1 MARAMKASGGGA
13 ATKRR
18 DRRQAKFRPGPG
30 PDSVKPIGVADA
42 PEPAAAPKAKK
53 SLGKLSKKRKA
64 EGGLGGG
71 GGEHLGAGEKKKK
84 KTFVKRDDDDVKHK
98 KGEKKPLPTKKE
110 QKEWAAEQKA
120 LTKPNHSL
128 ITEMVGHWERLR
140 SKKSAAGKKMSADER
155 AELVDA
161 IFKASKGKVP
171 ELANNHKGSRVI
183 QALLKY
189 GTETQKRSVYEE
201 CTPAVAELAKSLYG
215 HFLVKKLIDETAKK
229 DVPALLQHVK
239 GKVRALA
246 KHPVGSQVLES
257 LYFPAP
263 PAQRLAM
270 RCEFYGSEFAFLGG
284 GGAAAGGGGGG
295 DEAPRNLRE
304 AMCAKPAAQRQG
316 MLRQMNAALLPILEK
331 GLVSPSLVHAALAEY
346 LEVGGPGTKHE
357 AAQSLAG
364 PAFLRM
370 IHTREGAHAANLMFA
385 HAGAKQRK
393 AVLKALKGQVG
404 RIARDEHAAAFLACA
419 LECTDDTKLAAKA
432 IVAELRDEGIASL
445 ADDRSARRV
454 LLHMLRPRSARYAH
468 PHVLATM
475 PDPAETA
482 RAAQEAR
489 DALAAGGHFEDE
501 EDEEGEEGEEA
512 DEDAEDETENETD
525 DEMMD
530 DEFLEDEEDEE
541 ELAKVNT
548 MSKRRSRAAEAGGDD
563 MDDDDDDDDDD
574 AGGGGESMDFGVS
587 RKNPEA
593 RRREIFGAPGHLGR
607 SLVAACV
614 NGAGSMLRSAT
625 ASDVL
630 FETCS
635 GGAGGAVAV
644 AVGDAQMRE
653 LHDAV
658 AEAARASVAGE
669 NLAENLAENPAGA
682 RDEDATLASGT
693 LPKALPLHEDYFST
707 RALRRMVLE
716 IPGNDDRGVFQ
727 KDATRRDG
735 TPPSFAA
742 ALWEGAVSRDVAA
755 WIGGHGAKVVAA
767 IVKSG
772 DAATRKACIAALTK
786 ALPKGQ
792 SPTTWAEGFFRRRA
806 EGTKETKETKE
817 TKKAPET
824 KARASSKTPA
834 PEKKTSKSADENA
847 ATPSAARVS
856 KSPKDKK
863 FSPRLTRAQR
873 SEKAAKGKK

>member
-1 MARAMKASGGGA
+1 M
-13 ATKRR
+13 
-18 DRRQAKFRPGPG
+18 
-30 PDSVKPIGVADA
+30 KPIGVADA

-71 GGEHLGAGEKKKK
+71 GGDAGAGEKKKK
-84 KTFVKRDDDDVKHK
+84 FVKRTKDETEKR

-128 ITEMVGHWERLR
+128 ITEMVGYWERLR

-155 AELVDA
+155 AKLVNA
-161 IFKASKGKVP
+161 VFEASKGKVP

-183 QALLKY
+183 QALLKH
-189 GTETQKRSVYEE
+189 GTEAQKRSVYEE

-270 RCEFYGSEFAFLGG
+270 RCEFYGSEFAFFGA
-284 GGAAAGGGGGG
+284 GGADGEKGDGDAAPP
-295 DEAPRNLRE
+295 PRNLRE
-304 AMCAKPAAQRQG
+304 AMRLKPAAQRQG

-364 PAFLRM
+364 PAYLRM
-370 IHTREGAHAANLMFA
+370 IHTREGAHAANMMFA

-404 RIARDEHAAAFLACA
+404 RIARDEHAASFVACA

-432 IVAELRDEGIASL
+432 IVAELRDEGIADL
-445 ADDRSARRV
+445 AEDRAARRV
-454 LLHMLRPRSARYAH
+454 LLHALRPRSTRYAH

-475 PDPAETA
+475 PDPAATA
-482 RAAQEAR
+482 RSAREAR
-489 DALAAGGHFEDE
+489 DALAAGGHFK
-501 EDEEGEEGEEA
+501 DEEGEE
-512 DEDAEDETENETD
+512 DEDEEIMD
-525 DEMMD
+525 DESMDDEIMD
-530 DEFLEDEEDEE
+530 DEFLEEE
-541 ELAKVNT
+541 EREETPATVNAV
-548 MSKRRSRAAEAGGDD
+548 SKRRSRAAEAGGDD

-614 NGAGSMLRSAT
+614 NGAGRMLRSAT

-669 NLAENLAENPAGA
+669 NIAETLAENPAGA

-693 LPKALPLHEDYFST
+693 LPRLPLHEDYFST
-707 RALRRMVLE
+707 RTLRRMVLE
-716 IPGNDDRGVFQ
+716 ISG
-727 KDATRRDG
+727 DAGDAGDG
-735 TPPSFAA
+735 TAPSFAA

-792 SPTTWAEGFFRRRA
+792 SPTTWAEGFFRQRA

-834 PEKKTSKSADENA
+834 PSQKKTSKSADENA

>member
-1 MARAMKASGGGA
+1 M
-13 ATKRR
+13 
-18 DRRQAKFRPGPG
+18 
-30 PDSVKPIGVADA
+30 KPIGVADA
-42 PEPAAAPKAKK
+42 PEPAAAPKDKK

-71 GGEHLGAGEKKKK
+71 GGNAGAGEKKKK
-84 KTFVKRDDDDVKHK
+84 FVKRDDETEKR

-110 QKEWAAEQKA
+110 QKAWAAEQKA
-120 LTKPNHSL
+120 MTKPNHSL
-128 ITEMVGHWERLR
+128 ITEMVGYWERLR
-140 SKKSAAGKKMSADER
+140 SKKSAAGKKMSAEER
-155 AELVDA
+155 AKLVDA
-161 IFKASKGKVP
+161 VFKASKGKVP

-215 HFLVKKLIDETAKK
+215 HFLVKKVIDETAKK

-270 RCEFYGSEFAFLGG
+270 RCEFYGSEFAFFGA
-284 GGAAAGGGGGG
+284 GGADSRDSRGDPAAP
-295 DEAPRNLRE
+295 PRNLRE
-304 AMCAKPAAQRQG
+304 AMRLKPAAQRQG
-316 MLRQMNAALLPILEK
+316 MLRQMNASLLPILEK

-364 PAFLRM
+364 PAYLRM
-370 IHTREGAHAANLMFA
+370 IHTREGAHAANMMFA

-419 LECTDDTKLAAKA
+419 LECTADTKLAAKA
-432 IVAELRDEGIASL
+432 IVAELRDEGVADL
-445 ADDRSARRV
+445 AEDRAARRV
-454 LLHMLRPRSARYAH
+454 LLHALRPRSTRYAH
-468 PHVLATM
+468 PHVLAIM
-475 PDPAETA
+475 PDPAATA
-482 RAAQEAR
+482 QSAKEAR
-489 DALAAGGHFEDE
+489 DVLAAGGHFK
-501 EDEEGEEGEEA
+501 DEEGDEGDDDDDDAA
-512 DEDAEDETENETD
+512 DDDAADDDAE

-530 DEFLEDEEDEE
+530 DEFLEEERCDDEE
-541 ELAKVNT
+541 EEEREKTPATVHT

-563 MDDDDDDDDDD
+563 MGDDDDDDDDD
-574 AGGGGESMDFGVS
+574 AGGESMDFGVS

-635 GGAGGAVAV
+635 GGAGGVVVA

-653 LHDAV
+653 LHAAV

-669 NLAENLAENPAGA
+669 DADASADVADAGG
-682 RDEDATLASGT
+682 SGT
-693 LPKALPLHEDYFST
+693 ERRQPLHEDYFST
-707 RALRRMVLE
+707 RSLRRMVLE
-716 IPGNDDRGVFQ
+716 IPGDGDSAN
-727 KDATRRDG
+727 AT
-735 TPPSFAA
+735 TPQPPPFAA
-742 ALWEGAVSRDVAA
+742 ALWEGAVSHDVAA

-767 IVKSG
+767 IVKAG
-772 DAATRKACIAALTK
+772 DANVRKACAAALTK

-792 SPTTWAEGFFRRRA
+792 SPTAWAEGFFRQRPEKRA
-806 EGTKETKETKE
+806 NDEPSRTA
-817 TKKAPET
+817 KKGPEA
-824 KARASSKTPA
+824 KARAAKMPA
-834 PEKKTSKSADENA
+834 GKKAKKADECA
-847 ATPSAARVS
+847 ATPAAARDAKKSDVA

-873 SEKAAKGKK
+873 AEKAAKGKK

>member
-1 MARAMKASGGGA
+1 M
-13 ATKRR
+13 
-18 DRRQAKFRPGPG
+18 
-30 PDSVKPIGVADA
+30 KPIGVADA

-71 GGEHLGAGEKKKK
+71 GGDAGAVEKKKK
-84 KTFVKRDDDDVKHK
+84 FVKNETSDEKPS
-98 KGEKKPLPTKKE
+98 KGTKKPLPTKKE
-110 QKEWAAEQKA
+110 QKEWSNEQKA
-120 LTKPNHSL
+120 LTKPNHTL
-128 ITEMVGHWERLR
+128 IAEMVGHWERLR

-155 AELVDA
+155 RALVDA
-161 IFKASKGKVP
+161 VFRASKGKVP

-183 QALLKY
+183 QALLKH
-189 GTETQKRSVYEE
+189 GTEAQKRSVYEE
-201 CTPAVAELAKSLYG
+201 CTPAVAALAKSLYG
-215 HFLVKKLIDETAKK
+215 HFLVKKLVDETPKK
-229 DVPALLQHVK
+229 DLPALLAHVK

-263 PAQRLAM
+263 PAQKLAM
-270 RCEFYGSEFAFLGG
+270 RCEFYGSEFAFF
-284 GGAAAGGGGGG
+284 GAAGADANAKGG
-295 DEAPRNLRE
+295 DAPKNLRE
-304 AMCAKPAAQRQG
+304 AMRLKPAAQRQG

-364 PAFLRM
+364 PAYLRM
-370 IHTREGAHAANLMFA
+370 IHTREGAHAANVMFA

-404 RIARDEHAAAFLACA
+404 RIARDEHASTFVACA
-419 LECTDDTKLAAKA
+419 LECTDDTKLTAKA
-432 IVAELRDEGIASL
+432 IVAELRDEGIADL
-445 ADDRSARRV
+445 ADDRAARRV
-454 LLHMLRPRSARYAH
+454 LLHALRPRSTRYVH

-475 PDPAETA
+475 PDPTETA
-482 RAAQEAR
+482 RTAQEAR
-489 DALAAGGHFEDE
+489 DALAAGGHFKDERGGEEDVEEDVEGDDADDE
-501 EDEEGEEGEEA
+501 EM
-512 DEDAEDETENETD
+512 D

-530 DEFLEDEEDEE
+530 DEFLEDDEDEDEDALE
-541 ELAKVNT
+541 EKPAKVNV
-548 MSKRRSRAAEAGGDD
+548 MSKQRSRAAEAGGDD
-563 MDDDDDDDDDD
+563 MDDDDDDDD
-574 AGGGGESMDFGVS
+574 GGGGESMDFGVS

-593 RRREIFGAPGHLGR
+593 RRREIFGAPGYLGR

-614 NGAGSMLRSAT
+614 NNAGSMLRSAT

-635 GGAGGAVAV
+635 GGAGGVVVA
-644 AVGDAQMRE
+644 AVGEAQMRE
-653 LHDAV
+653 LHAAV

-669 NLAENLAENPAGA
+669 APAA
-682 RDEDATLASGT
+682 DDEDADGSG
-693 LPKALPLHEDYFST
+693 KEVLPLHEDYFST

-716 IPGNDDRGVFQ
+716 ISGDGDGVLG
-727 KDATRRDG
+727 DAKHRA
-735 TPPSFAA
+735 PPFAA
-742 ALWEGAVSRDVAA
+742 ALWEGAVSRDVRA

-767 IVKSG
+767 IVKAG
-772 DAATRKACIAALTK
+772 DAATVKACVAALAK

-792 SPTTWAEGFFRRRA
+792 SPTSWAEGFFRQRSD
-806 EGTKETKETKE
+806 E
-817 TKKAPET
+817 KADG
-824 KARASSKTPA
+824 KAKAAQTPA
-834 PEKKTSKSADENA
+834 GKKKVSKKADENA
-847 ATPSAARVS
+847 ATPAAAARESVS

-873 SEKAAKGKK
+873 LAKAAKGKK

>member
-1 MARAMKASGGGA
+1 M
-13 ATKRR
+13 
-18 DRRQAKFRPGPG
+18 
-30 PDSVKPIGVADA
+30 KPIGVADA

-71 GGEHLGAGEKKKK
+71 GGDAGAVEKKKK
-84 KTFVKRDDDDVKHK
+84 FVKNETSDEKPS
-98 KGEKKPLPTKKE
+98 KGTKKPLPTKKE
-110 QKEWAAEQKA
+110 QKEWSNEQKA
-120 LTKPNHSL
+120 LTKPNHTL
-128 ITEMVGHWERLR
+128 IAEMVGHWERLR

-155 AELVDA
+155 RALVDA
-161 IFKASKGKVP
+161 VFRASKGKVP

-183 QALLKY
+183 QALLKH
-189 GTETQKRSVYEE
+189 GTEAQKRSVYEE
-201 CTPAVAELAKSLYG
+201 CTPAVAALAKSLYG
-215 HFLVKKLIDETAKK
+215 HFLVKKLVDETPKK
-229 DVPALLQHVK
+229 DLPALLAHVK

-263 PAQRLAM
+263 PAQKLAM
-270 RCEFYGSEFAFLGG
+270 RCEFYGSEFAFF
-284 GGAAAGGGGGG
+284 GAAGADANAKGG
-295 DEAPRNLRE
+295 DAPKNLRE
-304 AMCAKPAAQRQG
+304 AMRLKPAAQRQG

-364 PAFLRM
+364 PAYLRM
-370 IHTREGAHAANLMFA
+370 IHTREGAHAANVMFA

-404 RIARDEHAAAFLACA
+404 RIARDEHASTFVACA
-419 LECTDDTKLAAKA
+419 LECTDDTKLTAKA
-432 IVAELRDEGIASL
+432 IVAELRDEGIADL
-445 ADDRSARRV
+445 AEDRAARRV
-454 LLHMLRPRSARYAH
+454 LLHALRPRSTRYVH

-475 PDPAETA
+475 PDPTETA
-482 RAAQEAR
+482 RTAQEAR
-489 DALAAGGHFEDE
+489 DALAAGGHFKDERGGEEDVEEDVEGDDADDE
-501 EDEEGEEGEEA
+501 EMDDEM
-512 DEDAEDETENETD
+512 D

-530 DEFLEDEEDEE
+530 DEFLEDDEDEDEDALE
-541 ELAKVNT
+541 EKPAKVNV
-548 MSKRRSRAAEAGGDD
+548 MSKQRSRAAEAGGDD
-563 MDDDDDDDDDD
+563 MDDDDDDDD
-574 AGGGGESMDFGVS
+574 GGGGESMDFGVS

-614 NGAGSMLRSAT
+614 NNAGSMLRSAT

-635 GGAGGAVAV
+635 GGAGGVVVA
-644 AVGDAQMRE
+644 AVGEAQMRE
-653 LHDAV
+653 LHAAV

-669 NLAENLAENPAGA
+669 APAA
-682 RDEDATLASGT
+682 DDEDADGSG
-693 LPKALPLHEDYFST
+693 KEALPLHEDYFST

-716 IPGNDDRGVFQ
+716 ISGDGDGVPG
-727 KDATRRDG
+727 DAKHRA
-735 TPPSFAA
+735 PPFAA
-742 ALWEGAVSRDVAA
+742 ALWEGAVSRDVRA

-767 IVKSG
+767 IVKAG
-772 DAATRKACIAALTK
+772 DAATVKACVAALAK
-786 ALPKGQ
+786 ALPKGK
-792 SPTTWAEGFFRRRA
+792 SPTSWAEGFFRQRSD
-806 EGTKETKETKE
+806 E
-817 TKKAPET
+817 KADG
-824 KARASSKTPA
+824 KAKAAQTPA
-834 PEKKTSKSADENA
+834 GKKKVSKKADENA
-847 ATPSAARVS
+847 ATPAAATRESVS

-873 SEKAAKGKK
+873 LAKAAKGKK

>member
-1 MARAMKASGGGA
+1 
-13 ATKRR
+13 
-18 DRRQAKFRPGPG
+18 
-30 PDSVKPIGVADA
+30 VKPIGVADA

-71 GGEHLGAGEKKKK
+71 GGDAGAVEKKKK
-84 KTFVKRDDDDVKHK
+84 FVKNETSDEKSS
-98 KGEKKPLPTKKE
+98 KGTKKPLPTKKE
-110 QKEWAAEQKA
+110 QKEWSNEQKA

-128 ITEMVGHWERLR
+128 IAEMVGHWERLR

-155 AELVDA
+155 RALVDA
-161 IFKASKGKVP
+161 VFRASKGKVP

-183 QALLKY
+183 QALLKH
-189 GTETQKRSVYEE
+189 GTEAQKRSVYEE
-201 CTPAVAELAKSLYG
+201 CTPAVAALAKSLYG
-215 HFLVKKLIDETAKK
+215 HFLVKKLVDETPKK
-229 DVPALLQHVK
+229 DLPALLAHVK

-263 PAQRLAM
+263 PAQKLAM
-270 RCEFYGSEFAFLGG
+270 RCEFYGSEFAFF
-284 GGAAAGGGGGG
+284 GASGADADAKGG
-295 DEAPRNLRE
+295 DAPKNLRD
-304 AMCAKPAAQRQG
+304 AMRLKPAAQRQG
-316 MLRQMNAALLPILEK
+316 MLRTMNAALLPILEK

-346 LEVGGPGTKHE
+346 LDVGGPGTKHE

-364 PAFLRM
+364 PAYLRM
-370 IHTREGAHAANLMFA
+370 IHTREGAHAANVMFA

-404 RIARDEHAAAFLACA
+404 RIARDEHASTFVACA
-419 LECTDDTKLAAKA
+419 LECTDDTKLTAKA
-432 IVAELRDEGIASL
+432 IVAELRDEGIADL
-445 ADDRSARRV
+445 AEDRAARRV
-454 LLHMLRPRSARYAH
+454 LLHALRPRSTRYVH

-475 PDPAETA
+475 PDPTETA
-482 RAAQEAR
+482 RTAQEAR
-489 DALAAGGHFEDE
+489 DALAAGGHFKDEQGGEEEDVEEDVEGDDADDE
-501 EDEEGEEGEEA
+501 EMDDEM
-512 DEDAEDETENETD
+512 D

-530 DEFLEDEEDEE
+530 DEFLEDDEDEDE
-541 ELAKVNT
+541 DALETKPAKVNV
-548 MSKRRSRAAEAGGDD
+548 MSKQRSRAAEAGGDD
-563 MDDDDDDDDDD
+563 MDDDDDDDD
-574 AGGGGESMDFGVS
+574 GGGGESMDFGVS

-614 NGAGSMLRSAT
+614 NNAGSMLRSAT

-635 GGAGGAVAV
+635 GGAGGVVVA
-644 AVGDAQMRE
+644 AVGEAQMRE
-653 LHDAV
+653 LHAAV

-669 NLAENLAENPAGA
+669 APAA
-682 RDEDATLASGT
+682 DDEDADGSG
-693 LPKALPLHEDYFST
+693 KEALPLHEDYFST

-716 IPGNDDRGVFQ
+716 IPGDGDGVPG
-727 KDATRRDG
+727 DAKHRA
-735 TPPSFAA
+735 PPFAA
-742 ALWEGAVSRDVAA
+742 ALWEGAVSRDVRA

-767 IVKSG
+767 IVKAG
-772 DAATRKACIAALTK
+772 DAATVKACVAALAK

-792 SPTTWAEGFFRRRA
+792 SPTSWAEGFFRQRSD
-806 EGTKETKETKE
+806 E
-817 TKKAPET
+817 KADG
-824 KARASSKTPA
+824 KAKAAKTPA
-834 PEKKTSKSADENA
+834 GKKKVSKMADENA
-847 ATPSAARVS
+847 ATPAAAARESVS

-873 SEKAAKGKK
+873 LAKAAKGKK

>member
-1 MARAMKASGGGA
+1 M
-13 ATKRR
+13 
-18 DRRQAKFRPGPG
+18 
-30 PDSVKPIGVADA
+30 KPIGVADA

-71 GGEHLGAGEKKKK
+71 GGDAGAVEKKKK
-84 KTFVKRDDDDVKHK
+84 FVKNETSDEKPF
-98 KGEKKPLPTKKE
+98 KGTKKPLPTKKE
-110 QKEWAAEQKA
+110 QKEWSNEQKA

-128 ITEMVGHWERLR
+128 IAEMVGHWERLR

-155 AELVDA
+155 RALVDA
-161 IFKASKGKVP
+161 VFRASKGKVP

-183 QALLKY
+183 QALLKH
-189 GTETQKRSVYEE
+189 GTEAQKRSVYEE
-201 CTPAVAELAKSLYG
+201 CTPAVAALAKSLYG
-215 HFLVKKLIDETAKK
+215 HFLVKKLVDETPKK
-229 DVPALLQHVK
+229 DLPALLAHVK
-239 GKVRALA
+239 GKVRHLA

-263 PAQRLAM
+263 PAQKLAM
-270 RCEFYGSEFAFLGG
+270 RCEFYGSEFALFGASGADVDAKGG
-284 GGAAAGGGGGG
+284 
-295 DEAPRNLRE
+295 EKIAPKNLRE
-304 AMCAKPAAQRQG
+304 AMRVKPAAQRQG

-364 PAFLRM
+364 PAYLRM
-370 IHTREGAHAANLMFA
+370 IHTREGAHAANVMFA

-404 RIARDEHAAAFLACA
+404 RIARDEHASTFVACA
-419 LECTDDTKLAAKA
+419 LECTDDTKLTAKA
-432 IVAELRDEGIASL
+432 IVAELRDEGIADL
-445 ADDRSARRV
+445 AEDRAARRV
-454 LLHMLRPRSARYAH
+454 LLHALRPRSTRYVH

-482 RAAQEAR
+482 RTAQEAR
-489 DALAAGGHFEDE
+489 DALAAGGHFKDERGGEEEDVEEDVEEEEEGDDNEEMEDE
-501 EDEEGEEGEEA
+501 M
-512 DEDAEDETENETD
+512 D

-530 DEFLEDEEDEE
+530 DEFLEDDDEDEDALE
-541 ELAKVNT
+541 EKPAKVNV
-548 MSKRRSRAAEAGGDD
+548 MSKQRSRAAEAGGDD
-563 MDDDDDDDDDD
+563 MDDDDDDDD
-574 AGGGGESMDFGVS
+574 GGGESMDFGVS

-614 NGAGSMLRSAT
+614 NSAGSMLRSAT

-635 GGAGGAVAV
+635 GGAGGVVVA
-644 AVGDAQMRE
+644 AVGEAQMRE
-653 LHDAV
+653 LHAAV

-669 NLAENLAENPAGA
+669 APAA
-682 RDEDATLASGT
+682 DDEDADGSV
-693 LPKALPLHEDYFST
+693 KEALPLHEDYFST

-716 IPGNDDRGVFQ
+716 ISGDGDGVPG
-727 KDATRRDG
+727 DAKHRA
-735 TPPSFAA
+735 PPFAA
-742 ALWEGAVSRDVAA
+742 ALWEGAVSRDVPA

-767 IVKSG
+767 IVKAG
-772 DAATRKACIAALTK
+772 DAATVKACVAALAK

-792 SPTTWAEGFFRRRA
+792 SPTSWAEGFFRQRSD
-806 EGTKETKETKE
+806 E
-817 TKKAPET
+817 KADG
-824 KARASSKTPA
+824 KAKAAKTPA
-834 PEKKTSKSADENA
+834 GKKKVSKKADENA
-847 ATPSAARVS
+847 ATPAAAARESVS

-863 FSPRLTRAQR
+863 FSPRQTRAQR
-873 SEKAAKGKK
+873 LEKAAKGKK

>member
-155 AELVDA
+155 AKLVDA

-270 RCEFYGSEFAFLGG
+270 RCEFYGSEFAFFGA
-284 GGAAAGGGGGG
+284 GGADARGGGG

-304 AMCAKPAAQRQG
+304 AMRAKPAAQRQG

-445 ADDRSARRV
+445 ADDRAARRV
-454 LLHMLRPRSARYAH
+454 LLHMLRPRSARYVH

-482 RAAQEAR
+482 RAAREAR

-501 EDEEGEEGEEA
+501 EGEEADEDA
-512 DEDAEDETENETD
+512 DEDAEDETEDETD

-530 DEFLEDEEDEE
+530 DEFLEDEEDDEARE
-541 ELAKVNT
+541 KTRPEAKVNT

-563 MDDDDDDDDDD
+563 MDDDDDDDDD
-574 AGGGGESMDFGVS
+574 AVGGGESMDFGVS

-669 NLAENLAENPAGA
+669 NPAGA

-693 LPKALPLHEDYFST
+693 LPRLPLHEDYFST

-716 IPGNDDRGVFQ
+716 ISG
-727 KDATRRDG
+727 DAGDAGDG
-735 TPPSFAA
+735 TAPSFAA

-767 IVKSG
+767 IVKAG
-772 DAATRKACIAALTK
+772 DAATVKACVAALAK

-792 SPTTWAEGFFRRRA
+792 SPTSWAEGFFRQRSD
-806 EGTKETKETKE
+806 E
-817 TKKAPET
+817 KADG
-824 KARASSKTPA
+824 KAKAAQTPA
-834 PEKKTSKSADENA
+834 GKKKVSKKADENA
-847 ATPSAARVS
+847 ATPATAACESVS

-873 SEKAAKGKK
+873 LAKAAKGKK

>member
-1 MARAMKASGGGA
+1 MARATKASGGGA

-71 GGEHLGAGEKKKK
+71 GGDAGAGEKKKK
-84 KTFVKRDDDDVKHK
+84 FVKRTKDETEKR

-128 ITEMVGHWERLR
+128 ITEMVGYWERLR

-155 AELVDA
+155 AKLVNA
-161 IFKASKGKVP
+161 VFEASKGKVP

-183 QALLKY
+183 QALLKH
-189 GTETQKRSVYEE
+189 GTEAQKRSVYEE

-270 RCEFYGSEFAFLGG
+270 RCEFYGSEFAFFGA
-284 GGAAAGGGGGG
+284 GGADGEKGDGDAAPP
-295 DEAPRNLRE
+295 PRNLRE
-304 AMCAKPAAQRQG
+304 AMRLKPAAQRQG

-364 PAFLRM
+364 PAYLRM
-370 IHTREGAHAANLMFA
+370 IHTREGAHAANMMFA

-404 RIARDEHAAAFLACA
+404 RIARDEHAASFVACA

-432 IVAELRDEGIASL
+432 IVAELRDEGIADL
-445 ADDRSARRV
+445 AEDRAARRV
-454 LLHMLRPRSARYAH
+454 LLHALRPRSTRYAH

-475 PDPAETA
+475 PDPAATA
-482 RAAQEAR
+482 RSAREAR
-489 DALAAGGHFEDE
+489 DALAAGGHFK
-501 EDEEGEEGEEA
+501 DEEGEE
-512 DEDAEDETENETD
+512 DEDEEIMD
-525 DEMMD
+525 DESMDDEIMD
-530 DEFLEDEEDEE
+530 DEFLEEE
-541 ELAKVNT
+541 EREETPATVNAV
-548 MSKRRSRAAEAGGDD
+548 SKRRSRAAEAGGDD

-614 NGAGSMLRSAT
+614 NGAGRMLRSAT

-635 GGAGGAVAV
+635 GGAGGAVVA
-644 AVGDAQMRE
+644 AVGDGQMRE
-653 LHDAV
+653 LHEAV

-669 NLAENLAENPAGA
+669 DAETETGAGTEPSPS
-682 RDEDATLASGT
+682 RQ
-693 LPKALPLHEDYFST
+693 PLHEDYFST

-716 IPGNDDRGVFQ
+716 ISPEASSGDPS
-727 KDATRRDG
+727 DANHR
-735 TPPSFAA
+735 PPPFAA
-742 ALWEGAVSRDVAA
+742 ALWEGAVSHDVAA

-767 IVKSG
+767 IVKAG
-772 DAATRKACIAALTK
+772 DASVRSACVEALTK

-792 SPTTWAEGFFRRRA
+792 SPTSWAEGFSRHRPEKTEASTKMKTELEGVKPRA
-806 EGTKETKETKE
+806 
-817 TKKAPET
+817 A
-824 KARASSKTPA
+824 KTPA
-834 PEKKTSKSADENA
+834 GKKARKAETNA
-847 ATPSAARVS
+847 AKGRGPAAAS

-863 FSPRLTRAQR
+863 FSPRLTRARR
-873 SEKAAKGKK
+873 SEKAARGEK

>member
-71 GGEHLGAGEKKKK
+71 GGDAGAVEKKKK
-84 KTFVKRDDDDVKHK
+84 FVKNETSDEKPS
-98 KGEKKPLPTKKE
+98 KGTKKPLPTKKE
-110 QKEWAAEQKA
+110 QKEWSNEQKA
-120 LTKPNHSL
+120 LTKPNHTL
-128 ITEMVGHWERLR
+128 IAEMVGHWERLR

-155 AELVDA
+155 RALVDA
-161 IFKASKGKVP
+161 VFRASKGKVP

-183 QALLKY
+183 QALLKH
-189 GTETQKRSVYEE
+189 GTEAQKRSVYEE
-201 CTPAVAELAKSLYG
+201 CTPAVAALAKSLYG
-215 HFLVKKLIDETAKK
+215 HFLVKKLVDETPKK
-229 DVPALLQHVK
+229 DLPALLAHVK

-263 PAQRLAM
+263 PAQKLAM
-270 RCEFYGSEFAFLGG
+270 RCEFYGSEFAFF
-284 GGAAAGGGGGG
+284 GAAGADANAKGG
-295 DEAPRNLRE
+295 DAPKNLRD
-304 AMCAKPAAQRQG
+304 AMRLKPAAQRQG

-346 LEVGGPGTKHE
+346 LDVGGPGTKHE

-364 PAFLRM
+364 PAYLRM
-370 IHTREGAHAANLMFA
+370 IHTREGAHAANVMFA

-404 RIARDEHAAAFLACA
+404 RIARDEHASTFVACA
-419 LECTDDTKLAAKA
+419 LECTDDTKLTAKA
-432 IVAELRDEGIASL
+432 IVAELRDEGIADL
-445 ADDRSARRV
+445 ADDRAARRV
-454 LLHMLRPRSARYAH
+454 LLHALRPRSTRYVH

-475 PDPAETA
+475 PDPTETA
-482 RAAQEAR
+482 RTAQEAR
-489 DALAAGGHFEDE
+489 DALAAGGHFKDERGGEEDVEEDVEGDDADDE
-501 EDEEGEEGEEA
+501 EMDDEM
-512 DEDAEDETENETD
+512 D

-530 DEFLEDEEDEE
+530 DEFLEDDEDEDEDALE
-541 ELAKVNT
+541 EKPAKVNV
-548 MSKRRSRAAEAGGDD
+548 MSKQRSRAAEAGGDD
-563 MDDDDDDDDDD
+563 MDDDDDDDD
-574 AGGGGESMDFGVS
+574 GGGGESMDFGVS

-614 NGAGSMLRSAT
+614 NSAGSMLRSAT

-635 GGAGGAVAV
+635 GGAGGVVVA
-644 AVGDAQMRE
+644 AVGEAQMRE
-653 LHDAV
+653 LHAAV

-669 NLAENLAENPAGA
+669 APAA
-682 RDEDATLASGT
+682 ADEDADGSG
-693 LPKALPLHEDYFST
+693 KEALPLHEDYFST

-716 IPGNDDRGVFQ
+716 IPGDGDGDGDG
-727 KDATRRDG
+727 DAKHRA
-735 TPPSFAA
+735 PPFAA
-742 ALWEGAVSRDVAA
+742 ALWEGAVSRDVRA
-755 WIGGHGAKVVAA
+755 WVGGHGAKVVAA
-767 IVKSG
+767 IVKAG
-772 DAATRKACIAALTK
+772 DAATVKACVAALAK

-792 SPTTWAEGFFRRRA
+792 SPTSWAEGFFRQRSD
-806 EGTKETKETKE
+806 E
-817 TKKAPET
+817 KADG
-824 KARASSKTPA
+824 KAKAAQTPA
-834 PEKKTSKSADENA
+834 GKKKVSKKADENA
-847 ATPSAARVS
+847 ATPAAAARESVS

-873 SEKAAKGKK
+873 LAKAAKGKK

>member
-71 GGEHLGAGEKKKK
+71 GGDAGAVEKKKK
-84 KTFVKRDDDDVKHK
+84 FVKNETSDEKPS
-98 KGEKKPLPTKKE
+98 KGTKKPLPTKKE
-110 QKEWAAEQKA
+110 QKEWSNEQKA
-120 LTKPNHSL
+120 LTKPNHTL
-128 ITEMVGHWERLR
+128 IAEMVGHWERLR

-155 AELVDA
+155 RALVDA
-161 IFKASKGKVP
+161 VFRASKGKVP

-183 QALLKY
+183 QALLKH
-189 GTETQKRSVYEE
+189 GTEAQKRSVYEE
-201 CTPAVAELAKSLYG
+201 CTPAVAALAKSLYG
-215 HFLVKKLIDETAKK
+215 HFLVKKLVDETPKK
-229 DVPALLQHVK
+229 DLPALLAHVK

-263 PAQRLAM
+263 PAQKLAM
-270 RCEFYGSEFAFLGG
+270 RCEFYGSEFAFF
-284 GGAAAGGGGGG
+284 GAAGADANAKGG
-295 DEAPRNLRE
+295 DAPKNLRE
-304 AMCAKPAAQRQG
+304 AMRLKPAAQRQG

-364 PAFLRM
+364 PAYLRM
-370 IHTREGAHAANLMFA
+370 IHTREGAHAANVMFA

-404 RIARDEHAAAFLACA
+404 RIARDEHASTFVACA
-419 LECTDDTKLAAKA
+419 LECTDDTKLTAKA
-432 IVAELRDEGIASL
+432 IVAELRDEGIADL
-445 ADDRSARRV
+445 AEDRAARRV
-454 LLHMLRPRSARYAH
+454 LLHALRPRSTRYVH

-482 RAAQEAR
+482 RTAQEAR
-489 DALAAGGHFEDE
+489 DALAAGGHFKDERGGEEDVEEDVEGDDADDE
-501 EDEEGEEGEEA
+501 EMDDEM
-512 DEDAEDETENETD
+512 D

-530 DEFLEDEEDEE
+530 DEFLEDDEDEDEDALE
-541 ELAKVNT
+541 EKPAKVNV
-548 MSKRRSRAAEAGGDD
+548 MSKQRSRAAEAGGDD
-563 MDDDDDDDDDD
+563 MDDDDDDDD
-574 AGGGGESMDFGVS
+574 GGGGESMDFGVS

-614 NGAGSMLRSAT
+614 NNAGSMLRSAT

-635 GGAGGAVAV
+635 GGAGGVVVA
-644 AVGDAQMRE
+644 AVGEAQMRE
-653 LHDAV
+653 LHAAV

-669 NLAENLAENPAGA
+669 APAA
-682 RDEDATLASGT
+682 DDEDADGSG
-693 LPKALPLHEDYFST
+693 KEALPLHEDYFST

-716 IPGNDDRGVFQ
+716 ISGDGDGVPG
-727 KDATRRDG
+727 DAKHRA
-735 TPPSFAA
+735 PPFAA
-742 ALWEGAVSRDVAA
+742 ALWEGAVSRDVRA

-767 IVKSG
+767 IVKAG
-772 DAATRKACIAALTK
+772 DAATVKACVAALAK

-792 SPTTWAEGFFRRRA
+792 SPTSWAEGFFRQRSD
-806 EGTKETKETKE
+806 E
-817 TKKAPET
+817 KADG
-824 KARASSKTPA
+824 KAKAAQTPA
-834 PEKKTSKSADENA
+834 GKKKVSKKADENA
-847 ATPSAARVS
+847 ATPAAAARESVS

-873 SEKAAKGKK
+873 LAKAAKGKK

>member
-110 QKEWAAEQKA
+110 HKEWAAEQKA

-155 AELVDA
+155 AKLVDA

-270 RCEFYGSEFAFLGG
+270 RCEFYGSEFAFFGA
-284 GGAAAGGGGGG
+284 GGADTRGGGG

-304 AMCAKPAAQRQG
+304 AMRAKPAAQRQG

-432 IVAELRDEGIASL
+432 IVAELRDEGVARL
-445 ADDRSARRV
+445 ADDRAARRV
-454 LLHMLRPRSARYAH
+454 LLHMLRPRSARYVH

-501 EDEEGEEGEEA
+501 EGEEGEDA
-512 DEDAEDETENETD
+512 DEDAEDETEDETD

-530 DEFLEDEEDEE
+530 DEFLEDEEDDEARE
-541 ELAKVNT
+541 KNQEAKVNT

-563 MDDDDDDDDDD
+563 MDDDDDDDDD

-669 NLAENLAENPAGA
+669 NIAETLAENPAGA

-693 LPKALPLHEDYFST
+693 LPRLPLHEDYFST
-707 RALRRMVLE
+707 RTLRRMVLE
-716 IPGNDDRGVFQ
+716 ISG
-727 KDATRRDG
+727 DAGDAGDG
-735 TPPSFAA
+735 TAPSFAA

-792 SPTTWAEGFFRRRA
+792 SPTTWAEGFFRQRA

-834 PEKKTSKSADENA
+834 PGQKKTSKSADENA